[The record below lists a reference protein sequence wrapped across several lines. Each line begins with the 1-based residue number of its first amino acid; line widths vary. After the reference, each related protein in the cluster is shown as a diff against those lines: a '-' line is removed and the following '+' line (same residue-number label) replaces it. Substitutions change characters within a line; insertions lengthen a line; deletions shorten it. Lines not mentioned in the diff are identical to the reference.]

1 MANSS
6 SSPSLSPQRPTTS
19 EARPA
24 LQHHQHHHLQQQQP
38 QHEPQ
43 HQSQNQ
49 QQQPLQ
55 PPTVKKACDN
65 CRLRK
70 TKCDLTN
77 PCTNCASR
85 GFECTYATPH
95 RKRGPAGRR
104 LNEIRERE
112 QKRIRNAESTSV
124 ASSFSPSAPVLS
136 VSNHE
141 AAEASPGNTRGITQ
155 QNQQQQQHQ
164 QHQQDQFMFGTD
176 SSGLPSAADQVS
188 GLTPSWDGMLASF
201 GPASASLAGPTAS
214 DSPDGPAGSAASNT
228 FDDLVFSLRQSQ
240 YNNHSLNNV
249 TGHPPITHASPASSS
264 NVLAVPTSG
273 WPAVITDENLIRWL
287 DIYFERLYP
296 TLPILKRSSV
306 FARLLAQEHR
316 TNPDFGAMLLSL
328 SAFGLIQPVR
338 VSEQQ
343 SASSSSRQQMVDLLL
358 MEAVRMRTVVDF
370 GQSPTMDMIF
380 TSVFLFACLFQKGQ
394 HNAAWLRMREAVELG
409 CIFGLDK
416 FDCYLNCSPEQKQQR
431 LRVYYL
437 LSVTERAYGLQRHH
451 SVGFVGEPS
460 ILTHSLL
467 ESISGIADSA
477 DSSGI
482 VIQDDAESAGMLGL
496 LHLMRLFDPI
506 NEDFLRCWNGH
517 CKNDLGGCRFLN
529 ERTAVMIYDQI
540 DRHNLEGKNSSVATA
555 ALKPSQSATTLSA
568 EKPPPPV
575 PSWLSAA
582 TATSSQQADI
592 LVNQQ
597 WLLNRLW
604 HLCLSHKLLVPQSGH
619 AALSIYNA
627 VSIAENTLRICQTT
641 PLASIEVH
649 GIGMIEKLY
658 TVVESA
664 IAAIQYW
671 EAAEDGQGGT
681 DGGRSASGNH
691 GVGSSQHHMH
701 VHNIHHRK
709 PLLKG
714 YLELFKTIRA
724 GQHVFLTKYNALVG
738 QELGLVLE

>member
-6 SSPSLSPQRPTTS
+6 PSPSLSPQRPTTS

-24 LQHHQHHHLQQQQP
+24 LPQQQQQLQHHLQQQQ
-38 QHEPQ
+38 HD
-43 HQSQNQ
+43 HQGQGQAQQGQQQQNQ
-49 QQQPLQ
+49 QPQPQQ
-55 PPTVKKACDN
+55 TVKKACDN

-136 VSNHE
+136 ASNHD
-141 AAEASPGNTRGITQ
+141 AADASPGNSRGMAQ
-155 QNQQQQQHQ
+155 QNLQQQQQQQQQHQ
-164 QHQQDQFMFGTD
+164 DQFMFGAD
-176 SSGLPSAADQVS
+176 SSGLSGAADQVS
-188 GLTPSWDGMLASF
+188 GLNQSWDGMLASF
-201 GPASASLAGPTAS
+201 GPASASLAGPAAS
-214 DSPDGPAGSAASNT
+214 DSPDGRAGSAASNT

-240 YNNHSLNNV
+240 YNNHSLANV
-249 TGHPPITHASPASSS
+249 PGHPPIPQHASPASSS

-338 VSEQQ
+338 VSEQR
-343 SASSSSRQQMVDLLL
+343 STSSSSRQQMVDLLL
-358 MEAVRMRTVVDF
+358 MESVRMRTVVDF

-451 SVGFVGEPS
+451 SVGFVGEPCA
-460 ILTHSLL
+460 LTHSLL
-467 ESISGIADSA
+467 ESISGVADST

-482 VIQDDAESAGMLGL
+482 VIQDDAEAAGMLGL
-496 LHLMRLFDPI
+496 LLLMRLFDPI

-517 CKNDLGGCRFLN
+517 CKSDLGGCRFLN
-529 ERTAVMIYDQI
+529 ERTAAMIYDQI
-540 DRHNLEGKNSSVATA
+540 NRHNLEGKTSPTA
-555 ALKPSQSATTLSA
+555 AAAAA
-568 EKPPPPV
+568 ERPPPPV
-575 PSWLSAA
+575 PSWLSGAA
-582 TATSSQQADI
+582 ATSSQQADI

-627 VSIAENTLRICQTT
+627 VAIAENTLRICQIT

-658 TVVESA
+658 TIVESA

-681 DGGRSASGNH
+681 DVRGTPGGPQ
-691 GVGSSQHHMH
+691 QHLS
-701 VHNIHHRK
+701 HNIHHRK

-724 GQHVFLTKYNALVG
+724 GEHVFLTKYNALVG
-738 QELGLVLE
+738 QELGVVLE